1 MNRKLIM
8 LCLLLKRNGWAK
20 AEFLKK
26 KRVFY
31 GMGVKCYWH
40 PWKIPAEPHLVKL
53 GNNVFV
59 AADVSL
65 VTHNMAN
72 CVFSNMGGQKCRTY
86 SDKIVVGNNVFIG
99 ARAMIMPG
107 VTIGNNCIVAAGA
120 IVSKDVPSGCVVGGV
135 PAKVI
140 GSFDQL
146 RIKIEKYTAII
157 NQAFANLQG
166 TEYEKQS
173 QYFWKNE
180 AKD

>member
-1 MNRKLIM
+1 M
-8 LCLLLKRNGWAK
+8 
-20 AEFLKK
+20 
-26 KRVFY
+26 
-31 GMGVKCYWH
+31 
-40 PWKIPAEPHLVKL
+40 
-53 GNNVFV
+53 
-59 AADVSL
+59 
-65 VTHNMAN
+65 
-72 CVFSNMGGQKCRTY
+72 
-86 SDKIVVGNNVFIG
+86 GNNVFIG

-107 VTIGNNCIVAAGA
+107 VTIGNDCIVAAGA

-146 RIKIEKYTAII
+146 RIKLEKYTAII